1 MKPSSTFLKSAAVLS
16 VLGLSLAACG
26 DDNGE
31 NGEEPDDADVEDT
44 DTGDDAV
51 DEEEDDDAA
60 EAAGDGGTITLGYI
74 EGWTDGSSLTF
85 LWQHIL
91 EEQGYEVEVMALGD
105 AAPVYQGLADGDIDV
120 YPSAWLPVTHEA
132 YLDQHGDNLED
143 LGAYYE
149 GAVLTLTV
157 PEYTDIDSIP
167 ELLDDPEAFDNR
179 VVGIEAGAGHMAV
192 TGDTVFPGYGLDE
205 EFDLV
210 ESSTAAMLAEL
221 DNAISAEED
230 IVVTLWRP
238 FWAYGSWDM
247 KDLEDPEGL
256 LGEEETLNLV
266 ANAEF
271 SSEFP
276 EVAEWMSSFE
286 LTDDQYAELEDLV
299 VNEYDDG
306 PEGAVE
312 WAENNQDVID
322 ELIG

>member
-1 MKPSSTFLKSAAVLS
+1 M
-16 VLGLSLAACG
+16 LGLTLAACG
-26 DDNGE
+26 DNGD

-44 DTGDDAV
+44 DTDTDTDAE
-51 DEEEDDDAA
+51 DEDDAA
-60 EAAGDGGTITLGYI
+60 EDDADDDGEAAGDGGTITLGYI
-74 EGWTDGSSLTF
+74 EGWTDGSSMTF

-91 EEQGYEVEVMALGD
+91 EEQGYDVEIMALGD
-105 AAPVYQGLADGDIDV
+105 AAPVYQGLADGDIHV
-120 YPSAWLPVTHEA
+120 YPSAWLPATHET
-132 YLDQHGDNLED
+132 YMDQHGDALED

-149 GAVLTLTV
+149 GAVLTLAV

-167 ELLDDPEAFDNR
+167 ELLDDPEAFDNQ

-192 TGDTVFPGYGLDE
+192 TSETVFPEYGLDE
-205 EFDLV
+205 EFELV
-210 ESSTAAMLAEL
+210 ESSTAAMLSEL
-221 DNAISAEED
+221 DNAIDAEED

-238 FWAYGSWDM
+238 FWAYGSWDL
-247 KDLEDPEGL
+247 KDIEDPEGH

-266 ANAEF
+266 ANADF

-276 EVAEWMSSFE
+276 EVAEWMSALE
-286 LTDDQYAELEDLV
+286 LDDDQYAELEDLV

-322 ELIG
+322 ELVN